1 MNPLSFFRRRRHDAD
16 LAREIAAHIEAER
29 AEYIARGFNPEEA
42 NRRAR
47 IKFGSER
54 RVHEDLWQ
62 QNSFAPFE
70 NITRDLC
77 YALRTLAR
85 TPGFT
90 VTAILMM
97 ALGIGATTALFTV
110 VRSVLLNPLPYPQS
124 SRLVELYED
133 QGDTGQHYHYI
144 PVTAGSVAQWQRAA
158 QGSAE
163 IAIVC
168 PWMTYDVSANGSQLP
183 ESVHAGWVSWNF
195 FRVLSVTPALGRAF
209 LASDD
214 QPSAA
219 ATVILSNAFWKRRF
233 GTDPNIIGKSVY
245 LDAKPYTIIGVMP
258 PSFVFPDPKT
268 QFWTAANHEGSHA
281 LMTTFEDHRFW
292 AIARL
297 AHGTTLSGLLSQLD
311 IVQKQI
317 KLSHPAPSVG
327 SLVVGNTLLDATVED
342 FKTPLYALL
351 AATLCVLLI
360 ACLNVANL
368 LVARSAA
375 RQKDLAIRAALGG
388 TRWRLIREHVTES
401 FVLSIAGGAS
411 GLLLAWA
418 ALAGLQ
424 YSHIDIARAQ
434 EIQLGWWTLAFVIVI
449 SAITGIAAGLIPS
462 FSLQV
467 GRLPETLQS
476 SSRSHSGGSGRPRL
490 RKALL
495 TVEVSLTVMLLLG
508 AGLLLKSYRQLRTRD
523 LGCAIDNVLTMDF
536 SLPDARY
543 KEPAQK
549 VAFFEQLLAKVRALP
564 GVQAAGLSTALPGMG
579 WEGDDNIA
587 ILEHPPLPK
596 GAGLDTLRRSVDPYY
611 FAAMRIPLLRGRY
624 FRDDERLDHGR
635 TVIIDQS
642 TAEQFFP
649 GEDPLGRHIKL
660 DDADDKQSY
669 EVVGIVGKS
678 RWMVSQPPMPTY
690 YLPLFNGRGGDAVL
704 AVRGNS
710 NVDVESLAV
719 PIQKIFGQLDP
730 DLPVADVLTMRQN
743 IGVATLQDQF
753 NSILVLVFAIIAL
766 VLAAVGLYGVL
777 SYLVTQRTTE
787 FGIRM
792 ALGAQR
798 TEVVRVTLAD
808 GLAPV
813 LIGLVVGLVGGVALI
828 QLVRSMLYGMSPFD
842 WSVFATVVLI
852 ITITATLASIFPAW
866 RATRLDPSQALRAE

>member
-1 MNPLSFFRRRRHDAD
+1 
-16 LAREIAAHIEAER
+16 
-29 AEYIARGFNPEEA
+29 
-42 NRRAR
+42 
-47 IKFGSER
+47 
-54 RVHEDLWQ
+54 
-62 QNSFAPFE
+62 
-70 NITRDLC
+70 
-77 YALRTLAR
+77 
-85 TPGFT
+85 
-90 VTAILMM
+90 MM

-144 PVTAGSVAQWQRAA
+144 PVTAGSVAQWQRAV
-158 QGSAE
+158 QSSAE

-168 PWMTYDVSANGSQLP
+168 PWMTYDVSANGAQLP

-195 FRVLSVTPALGRAF
+195 FRVLGVTPALGRAF

-219 ATVILSNAFWKRRF
+219 ATTILSNAFWKRRF
-233 GTDPNIIGKSVY
+233 GADPNIIGKSVY

-297 AHGTTLSGLLSQLD
+297 AHGTTLSSLLSQLD

-411 GLLLAWA
+411 GLLLAGG
-418 ALAGLQ
+418 ALAWLQ
-424 YSHIDIARAQ
+424 FSHIDIARAQ
-434 EIQLGWWTLAFVIVI
+434 EIQLSWWTLAFVLVI

-467 GRLPETLQS
+467 GRLPESLQS
-476 SSRSHSGGSGRPRL
+476 SSRLHSGGSGRARL

-508 AGLLLKSYRQLRTRD
+508 AGLLLKSYQQLRTRD
-523 LGCAIDNVLTMDF
+523 LGCAIDNVLTMGF

-543 KEPAQK
+543 KEPIQK
-549 VAFFEQLLAKVRALP
+549 VAFFERLLAKVRALP
-564 GVQAAGLSTALPGMG
+564 GVQAAGLTTALPGLG
-579 WEGDDNIA
+579 WAGDDNIA

-596 GAGLDTLRRSVDPYY
+596 GVGLDTLRRSVDPYY
-611 FAAMRIPLLRGRY
+611 FVAVRIPLLRGRY

-642 TAEQFFP
+642 TAE
-649 GEDPLGRHIKL
+649 
-660 DDADDKQSY
+660 
-669 EVVGIVGKS
+669 
-678 RWMVSQPPMPTY
+678 
-690 YLPLFNGRGGDAVL
+690 
-704 AVRGNS
+704 
-710 NVDVESLAV
+710 
-719 PIQKIFGQLDP
+719 
-730 DLPVADVLTMRQN
+730 
-743 IGVATLQDQF
+743 
-753 NSILVLVFAIIAL
+753 
-766 VLAAVGLYGVL
+766 
-777 SYLVTQRTTE
+777 
-787 FGIRM
+787 
-792 ALGAQR
+792 
-798 TEVVRVTLAD
+798 
-808 GLAPV
+808 
-813 LIGLVVGLVGGVALI
+813 
-828 QLVRSMLYGMSPFD
+828 
-842 WSVFATVVLI
+842 
-852 ITITATLASIFPAW
+852 
-866 RATRLDPSQALRAE
+866 

>member
-1 MNPLSFFRRRRHDAD
+1 MNPLRFFRRRRNDVD

-70 NITRDLC
+70 NLTRDLC
-77 YALRTLAR
+77 YSLRTLTR

-144 PVTAGSVAQWQRAA
+144 PVTAGSVAQWQRAV
-158 QGSAE
+158 QSSAE
-163 IAIVC
+163 IAIIG
-168 PWMTYDVSANGSQLP
+168 PWMTYDVSANGAQLP

-195 FRVLSVTPALGRAF
+195 FRVLGVKPTLGRAF

-219 ATVILSNAFWKRRF
+219 ATTILSNAFWKRRF
-233 GTDPNIIGKSVY
+233 GADPNVIGKSVY
-245 LDAKPYTIIGVMP
+245 LDAKPYTVIGVMP

-268 QFWTAANHEGSHA
+268 QLWTVASHEGSHT
-281 LMTTFEDHRFW
+281 LMTTYEDHRFW

-297 AHGTTLSGLLSQLD
+297 ADHTTLSSLLDRLD

-368 LVARSAA
+368 LVARAAA

-388 TRWRLIREHVTES
+388 TRWRLIREHLTES
-401 FVLSIAGGAS
+401 FVLSIAGGAL

-418 ALAGLQ
+418 ALAWLQ

-434 EIQLGWWTLAFVIVI
+434 EIQLGWWTFAFVIFI
-449 SAITGIAAGLIPS
+449 SAITGIAAGLISS
-462 FSLQV
+462 FSLRV

-476 SSRSHSGGSGRPRL
+476 SSRSHSGGSSRARL

-508 AGLLLKSYRQLRTRD
+508 AGLLLKSYQQLRTRD
-523 LGCAIDNVLTMDF
+523 LGCAVDNVLTMGF
-536 SLPDARY
+536 SLPDAHY
-543 KEPAQK
+543 KEPVQE

-564 GVQAAGLSTALPGMG
+564 GVQAAGLTTALPGLG
-579 WEGDDNIA
+579 WAGDDNIA
-587 ILEHPPLPK
+587 IVEHPPQPK
-596 GAGLDTLRRSVDPYY
+596 GVGLDTLRRSVDPYY

-624 FRDDERLDHGR
+624 FRDEERLDHGR
-635 TVIIDQS
+635 AVIIDES
-642 TAEQFFP
+642 TAEQYFP
-649 GEDPLGRHIKL
+649 GEDPIGRHIKVM
-660 DDADDKQSY
+660 DDADDKQY
-669 EVVGIVGKS
+669 EIVGIVGKS
-678 RWMVSQPPMPTY
+678 RWMVSQPPMPTF
-690 YLPLFNGRGGDAVL
+690 YLPLFNDPGSDAVL
-704 AVRGNS
+704 VVRGNS

-753 NSILVLVFAIIAL
+753 NSILVLAFAVIAL
-766 VLAAVGLYGVL
+766 VLAVTGLYGVL

-798 TEVVRVTLAD
+798 REVVRVTLAD
-808 GLAPV
+808 GLTPV
-813 LIGLVVGLVGGVALI
+813 LIGLLAGLVGGAALI
-828 QLVRSMLYGMSPFD
+828 QSVRSMLYGMSPFD
-842 WSVFATVVLI
+842 WSVFAIVVLV
-852 ITITATLASIFPAW
+852 ITVTAALASIFPAW